1 MFRCLEYE
9 LGDRWLEPH
18 VGKRLSGGEK
28 QCIGIE
34 PLLNKSAFDL
44 SGQHFLRYSIE
55 LERIRSSHF
64 LVLDD
69 YAGLLNA
76 NAVRR
81 SWIPVP
87 YLNPA
92 HVARA
97 VVSVYGSACI
107 MTLSIA

>member
-44 SGQHFLRYSIE
+44 SGQHSLRYLIE

-64 LVLDD
+64 LVLND

-76 NAVRR
+76 TMLMQYAGHGSR
-81 SWIPVP
+81 S
-87 YLNPA
+87 L
-92 HVARA
+92 
-97 VVSVYGSACI
+97 
-107 MTLSIA
+107 TLTQHM